1 MNNRWNL
8 QRKHPQF
15 SFYRWPR
22 ISPGKQGRAFP
33 NCEKTPWK
41 RACLFRETVSD
52 EEGYRRSKKSCSHRT
67 DLLPIYHGWKLEQE
81 ALAGIGVRK
90 VSPSRRLNKESAP
103 SLARLQNFQ
112 RFSPP
117 TITLRWK
124 MTTALL
130 PARHGS
136 FVIYRP
142 LRFHVIQ
149 IFPLAFS
156 KRLRGPIDRSRGYFS
171 IPLSIVSLVKIYP
184 LHGRRQVSPHG
195 VSSTARGVSIRSTLA
210 YLPYLSVEAIVS
222 SFVDDENR
230 KSSRRSIFPTVGDR
244 VEQEHVR
251 SIRARYFQ
259 PTENEPVV

>member
-1 MNNRWNL
+1 
-8 QRKHPQF
+8 
-15 SFYRWPR
+15 
-22 ISPGKQGRAFP
+22 
-33 NCEKTPWK
+33 
-41 RACLFRETVSD
+41 
-52 EEGYRRSKKSCSHRT
+52 
-67 DLLPIYHGWKLEQE
+67 
-81 ALAGIGVRK
+81 
-90 VSPSRRLNKESAP
+90 
-103 SLARLQNFQ
+103 
-112 RFSPP
+112 
-117 TITLRWK
+117 

-230 KSSRRSIFPTVGDR
+230 KSSRRSIFAMVGDR
-244 VEQEHVR
+244 VEQERVR

>member
-1 MNNRWNL
+1 
-8 QRKHPQF
+8 
-15 SFYRWPR
+15 
-22 ISPGKQGRAFP
+22 
-33 NCEKTPWK
+33 
-41 RACLFRETVSD
+41 
-52 EEGYRRSKKSCSHRT
+52 
-67 DLLPIYHGWKLEQE
+67 
-81 ALAGIGVRK
+81 
-90 VSPSRRLNKESAP
+90 
-103 SLARLQNFQ
+103 
-112 RFSPP
+112 
-117 TITLRWK
+117 

-171 IPLSIVSLVKIYP
+171 IPLPIVSLVKIYP

-244 VEQEHVR
+244 VEQERVR

-259 PTENEPVV
+259 PTENKPVV